1 MEFKN
6 IERIDPRT
14 CISGKVNQI
23 HRLTANIFRKYL
35 SPFNIT
41 SSQLSV
47 LFVLS
52 KTDGLNQKEIT
63 TILQIEKSSLNRN
76 LKRLF
81 ERKYL
86 TKKDFPIIKISYKGK
101 LILEKLIPE
110 WEKAMEEIRQLLG
123 AKGEQALNVV
133 HAKLQK

>member
-1 MEFKN
+1 MKFKN
-6 IERIDPRT
+6 IENTDPQT

-23 HRLTANIFRKYL
+23 HRQTGNIFRKYL

-52 KTDGLNQKEIT
+52 KHEGLNQKEIT

-86 TKKDFPIIKISYKGK
+86 SKKEFPIIKISYKGK
-101 LILEKLIPE
+101 VVLEKLIPE
-110 WEKAMEEIRQLLG
+110 WEKAMQEIKILLG
-123 AKGEQALNVV
+123 TEGEQALNVV
-133 HAKLQK
+133 HAKIQK